1 MLDKNELLFD
11 ELYEKTKDCGRVQF
25 INLLMEKEREI
36 KQLKNTINKAKDY
49 INTTEYSDIVGL
61 NSYSIK
67 DFWFVKELL
76 EILNNKGE

>member
-1 MLDKNELLFD
+1 MNEELLYND
-11 ELYEKTKDCGRVQF
+11 IYEKTKECGRTQF
-25 INLLMEKEREI
+25 VRLLMDKEREI

-61 NSYSIK
+61 NSNSIK

-76 EILNNKGE
+76 EILKEVE